1 MRWISAVFSEKVL
14 SKQFEFNVKKNYL
27 LEQIVFLFMMV
38 KKIYMSS

>member
-1 MRWISAVFSEKVL
+1 MRWISAVFPEEVL
-14 SKQFEFNVKKNYL
+14 SKQFEFTVKKNYL